1 MNRTGYISLMTAAI
15 VAVAVVME
23 FVLDR
28 FFPSVT
34 SAGYLFVPIFYW
46 LFYTVSAIFL
56 FRKENPVQLLKVYM
70 VTKGVKLLLT
80 LFVLLVVS
88 FTMRSEGLAIIVNFI
103 AYSTLL
109 LLPESYGLISL
120 KNRISA
126 LNK

>member
-34 SAGYLFVPIFYW
+34 SAGYLFVPLFYW
-46 LFYTVSAIFL
+46 LFY
-56 FRKENPVQLLKVYM
+56 KVYM

>member
-15 VAVAVVME
+15 VVVAVVME

-34 SAGYLFVPIFYW
+34 SAGYLFVPLFYW

-56 FRKENPVQLLKVYM
+56 FWKENPVQLLKVYM

>member
-15 VAVAVVME
+15 VVVAVVME

-34 SAGYLFVPIFYW
+34 SAGYLFVPLFYW

>member
-34 SAGYLFVPIFYW
+34 SAGYLFVPLFYW

>member
-1 MNRTGYISLMTAAI
+1 MTAAI

-34 SAGYLFVPIFYW
+34 SAGYLFVPLFYW